1 MAFAAPKPSRRAQND
16 RLVVASEIRLSY
28 ASYSTA
34 QLGLAGAENAY
45 ATARRSVHVANKRY
59 EIGIGTMTDVVQ
71 ATQMLGDA
79 ASNLTY
85 LRLLYQN
92 AVSQLYRYSA
102 QWPHDLRP
110 LIKQE
115 LGALQR
121 KQS

>member
-1 MAFAAPKPSRRAQND
+1 
-16 RLVVASEIRLSY
+16 
-28 ASYSTA
+28 
-34 QLGLAGAENAY
+34 
-45 ATARRSVHVANKRY
+45 
-59 EIGIGTMTDVVQ
+59 MTDVVQ